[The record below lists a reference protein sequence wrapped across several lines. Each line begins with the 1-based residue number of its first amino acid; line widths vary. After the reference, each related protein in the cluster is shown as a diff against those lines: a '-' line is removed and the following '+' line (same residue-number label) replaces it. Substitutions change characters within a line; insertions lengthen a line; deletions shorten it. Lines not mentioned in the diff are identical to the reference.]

1 MRIVCMVSPR
11 RLAPTMVGLTLTM
24 CVLVHGEHSGLCVT
38 LTIES
43 APSSGHAGG
52 CMPRHATRRHAR
64 DDFKGWRHQRR
75 YQYPSSARAAKRRL
89 WWWGRP
95 PSSRSRP
102 RRPRP
107 LARRLRTPPCP
118 RADAAVRCHSTTVE
132 RNTHK
137 EAVDKQLRL
146 RHSALFFSIPLLFF
160 FSFFLSFHTLF
171 PFFFLLLLP
180 SFFLLFSPSFFLSA
194 A

>member
-11 RLAPTMVGLTLTM
+11 CLAPTMVGLTLTM

-64 DDFKGWRHQRR
+64 DDFKGWRHQHR

-102 RRPRP
+102 RPLRPP
-107 LARRLRTPPCP
+107 ARRLRTLPCP
-118 RADAAVRCHSTTVE
+118 RAAGPDECRREEESQPELEEGSAPEKKERKTRRQTKSTSSG
-132 RNTHK
+132 
-137 EAVDKQLRL
+137 A
-146 RHSALFFSIPLLFF
+146 
-160 FSFFLSFHTLF
+160 
-171 PFFFLLLLP
+171 
-180 SFFLLFSPSFFLSA
+180 
-194 A
+194 

>member
-64 DDFKGWRHQRR
+64 DDFKGWRHQHR

-102 RRPRP
+102 RPPRP
-107 LARRLRTPPCP
+107 PARRLRRLRTLPCP
-118 RADAAVRCHSTTVE
+118 RAASPDECRREEESQLELEEGSAPEKKERKTRRQPKSTSSG
-132 RNTHK
+132 
-137 EAVDKQLRL
+137 A
-146 RHSALFFSIPLLFF
+146 
-160 FSFFLSFHTLF
+160 
-171 PFFFLLLLP
+171 
-180 SFFLLFSPSFFLSA
+180 
-194 A
+194 